1 MQRIDGGKHLTP
13 EDHPDV
19 ITAAI
24 SSLVDEVQ
32 AGPSTVTPGAV
43 AQAEHDRP
51 MTNPGPVTTGRWI
64 SQSSA
69 RENLGLLRR
78 SELAALR
85 KVGTVRWVEAGT
97 VVAAAG
103 SPATHVQVVA
113 DGELEL
119 MARQE
124 GGRATMAVIRSGGVI
139 QDIPMLLG
147 NPMPFDAVA
156 SRDTEMIALSRQ
168 RWTELLAS
176 SPSLSLRWMTS
187 IARRLDDDRRRLV
200 VVTSKPLIS
209 QVAYLL
215 LDLAEAD
222 LSGRAVVRLSHTT
235 LSHLL
240 GARRQSVTRVIA
252 QLRQQ
257 GLVETSYG
265 ATVLLDE
272 DGLRDVMG
280 RDPLP

>member
-1 MQRIDGGKHLTP
+1 MT
-13 EDHPDV
+13 
-19 ITAAI
+19 T
-24 SSLVDEVQ
+24 S
-32 AGPSTVTPGAV
+32 GPT
-43 AQAEHDRP
+43 
-51 MTNPGPVTTGRWI
+51 TTGRWI

-69 RENLGLLRR
+69 RDNLGLLRR
-78 SELAALR
+78 AELAQLR
-85 KVGTVRWVEAGT
+85 TSGTVRYVEAGT

-119 MARQE
+119 MARQD
-124 GGRATMAVIRSGGVI
+124 GGRATMAVVRAGGVI
-139 QDIPMLLG
+139 MDIPMLLG

-176 SPSLSLRWMTS
+176 SPSLSMRWMTS

-200 VVTSKPLIS
+200 VVTSKSLIS

-215 LDLAEAD
+215 LDLVEAD
-222 LSGRAVVRLSHTT
+222 PHGRQVVRLSHTT
-235 LSHLL
+235 ISHLL

-257 GLVETSYG
+257 GLVETAYG
-265 ATVLLDE
+265 VTTLLDS

-280 RDPLP
+280 REPLP

>member
-1 MQRIDGGKHLTP
+1 MT
-13 EDHPDV
+13 
-19 ITAAI
+19 
-24 SSLVDEVQ
+24 
-32 AGPSTVTPGAV
+32 TPG
-43 AQAEHDRP
+43 Q
-51 MTNPGPVTTGRWI
+51 VTTGRWI
-64 SQSSA
+64 SPSSA

-78 SELAALR
+78 GELAELR

-103 SPATHVQVVA
+103 AAPTHVQVVGE
-113 DGELEL
+113 GELEL
-119 MARQE
+119 MARQD
-124 GGRATMAVIRSGGVI
+124 GGRTTMSVIRTGGVI
-139 QDIPMLLG
+139 MDIPLLLG

-156 SRDTEMIALSRQ
+156 SRDTEVIALSRQ
-168 RWTELLAS
+168 RWTELLAT
-176 SPSLSLRWMTS
+176 SPSLSMRWMTS

-222 LSGRAVVRLSHTT
+222 AHGRPVVRLSHTT

-257 GLVETSYG
+257 QLVETAYG

>member
-1 MQRIDGGKHLTP
+1 
-13 EDHPDV
+13 
-19 ITAAI
+19 
-24 SSLVDEVQ
+24 
-32 AGPSTVTPGAV
+32 
-43 AQAEHDRP
+43 
-51 MTNPGPVTTGRWI
+51 MTTTGPVTTGRWI

-78 SELAALR
+78 GELAEMR
-85 KVGTVRWVEAGT
+85 KVGTVRYVDTGT

-103 SPATHVQVVA
+103 SPATHVQIVG

-119 MARQE
+119 MARQD
-124 GGRATMAVIRSGGVI
+124 GGRTTMAVIRSGGVI

-156 SRDTEMIALSRQ
+156 SRDTEMIALSRK

-176 SPSLSLRWMTS
+176 SPSLSMRWMTS

-200 VVTSKPLIS
+200 VVTTKPLVG

-215 LDLAEAD
+215 LDLAGTDAQ
-222 LSGRAVVRLSHTT
+222 GRLVVRLSHTT
-235 LSHLL
+235 MSHLL

-252 QLRQQ
+252 QLREK
-257 GLVETSYG
+257 GLVETAYG
-265 ATVLLDE
+265 ATVLLDH
-272 DGLRDVMG
+272 DGLRDVLG
-280 RDPLP
+280 REPLP

>member
-1 MQRIDGGKHLTP
+1 
-13 EDHPDV
+13 
-19 ITAAI
+19 
-24 SSLVDEVQ
+24 
-32 AGPSTVTPGAV
+32 
-43 AQAEHDRP
+43 
-51 MTNPGPVTTGRWI
+51 MTTTGPVTTGRWI

-78 SELAALR
+78 GELAEMR
-85 KVGTVRWVEAGT
+85 KVGTVRYVDTGT

-103 SPATHVQVVA
+103 SPATHVQIVG

-119 MARQE
+119 TARQD
-124 GGRATMAVIRSGGVI
+124 GGRTTMAVIRSGGVI

-156 SRDTEMIALSRQ
+156 SRDTEMIALSRK

-176 SPSLSLRWMTS
+176 SPSLSMRWMTS

-200 VVTSKPLIS
+200 VVTTKPLVE

-215 LDLAEAD
+215 LDLAETDAQ
-222 LSGRAVVRLSHTT
+222 GRLVVRLSHTT
-235 LSHLL
+235 MSHLL

-252 QLRQQ
+252 QLREK
-257 GLVETSYG
+257 GLVETAYG
-265 ATVLLDE
+265 ATVLLDH
-272 DGLRDVMG
+272 DGLRDVLG
-280 RDPLP
+280 REPLP

>member
-1 MQRIDGGKHLTP
+1 MTTP
-13 EDHPDV
+13 RQP
-19 ITAAI
+19 
-24 SSLVDEVQ
+24 
-32 AGPSTVTPGAV
+32 
-43 AQAEHDRP
+43 
-51 MTNPGPVTTGRWI
+51 TTGRWI

-78 SELAALR
+78 GELAALR

-103 SPATHVQVVA
+103 SPATHVQVVG

-119 MARQE
+119 MARQD
-124 GGRATMAVIRSGGVI
+124 GGRTTMAVIRSGGVI
-139 QDIPMLLG
+139 MDIPMLLG

-156 SRDTEMIALSRQ
+156 SRDTELIALSRQ

-176 SPSLSLRWMTS
+176 SPTLSMRWMTS
-187 IARRLDDDRRRLV
+187 IARRLDADRRRLV

-215 LDLAEAD
+215 LDLAESEAQ
-222 LSGRAVVRLSHTT
+222 GRRVVRLSHTT
-235 LSHLL
+235 LAHLL

-252 QLRQQ
+252 QLRQSR
-257 GLVETSYG
+257 LVETAYG
-265 ATVLLDE
+265 ATALLDE

>member
-1 MQRIDGGKHLTP
+1 M
-13 EDHPDV
+13 
-19 ITAAI
+19 
-24 SSLVDEVQ
+24 
-32 AGPSTVTPGAV
+32 
-43 AQAEHDRP
+43 
-51 MTNPGPVTTGRWI
+51 
-64 SQSSA
+64 
-69 RENLGLLRR
+69 
-78 SELAALR
+78 R
-85 KVGTVRWVEAGT
+85 KVGTVRWVGAGT

-103 SPATHVQVVA
+103 SPATHVQVVG

-119 MARQE
+119 MA
-124 GGRATMAVIRSGGVI
+124 
-139 QDIPMLLG
+139 
-147 NPMPFDAVA
+147 
-156 SRDTEMIALSRQ
+156 RQ

-222 LSGRAVVRLSHTT
+222 LHGRGVVRLSHTT

-252 QLRQQ
+252 QLRQR
-257 GLVETSYG
+257 GLVETAYG

>member
-1 MQRIDGGKHLTP
+1 MTTSG
-13 EDHPDV
+13 
-19 ITAAI
+19 
-24 SSLVDEVQ
+24 
-32 AGPSTVTPGAV
+32 ST
-43 AQAEHDRP
+43 
-51 MTNPGPVTTGRWI
+51 TTDRWI

-69 RENLGLLRR
+69 RDNLGLLRR
-78 SELAALR
+78 GELAQLR
-85 KVGTVRWVEAGT
+85 TSGTVRYVEAGT

-119 MARQE
+119 MARQD
-124 GGRATMAVIRSGGVI
+124 GGRATMAVVRAGGVI
-139 QDIPMLLG
+139 MDIPMLLG

-156 SRDTEMIALSRQ
+156 SRDTELVALSRR

-176 SPSLSLRWMTS
+176 SPSLSMRWMTS

-200 VVTSKPLIS
+200 VVTSKPLVS

-215 LDLAEAD
+215 LDLAESDAH
-222 LSGRAVVRLSHTT
+222 GRPVVRLSHTT
-235 LSHLL
+235 ISHLL
-240 GARRQSVTRVIA
+240 GVRRQSVTRVIA

-257 GLVETSYG
+257 GLVETAYG
-265 ATVLLDE
+265 STVLLHQ

-280 RDPLP
+280 REPLP